1 MQISDYD
8 FVFIFFD
15 NVLGEDEVWLVRE
28 LRKLGKPFSLVRSKI
43 DADIASAIYNGK
55 DQEMI
60 IPEIKREIKNALHA
74 SPELKDTKGIFLI
87 SSRKPDLGEMSDL
100 LRYVEENI
108 DGFKAQA
115 LLFSLDSI
123 TKEIVE
129 RKYKMLKKRLVIAT
143 VLAAGVAAIP
153 VPGVDVAINIALLI
167 HEVCH
172 YMSVFAI
179 NRKRV
184 YSLRN
189 FDHSL
194 LKCRSLIEPSL
205 DMVVFVVTKIGT
217 YATLLFVQSFFDLI
231 LPLIGSVISSA
242 TAARLTYRFL
252 CDVLQDIYHDAVLIY
267 EHIMKTNADHRM

>member
-1 MQISDYD
+1 
-8 FVFIFFD
+8 
-15 NVLGEDEVWLVRE
+15 
-28 LRKLGKPFSLVRSKI
+28 
-43 DADIASAIYNGK
+43 
-55 DQEMI
+55 
-60 IPEIKREIKNALHA
+60 
-74 SPELKDTKGIFLI
+74 
-87 SSRKPDLGEMSDL
+87 MSDL

-129 RKYKMLKKRLVIAT
+129 RKYKMLKKRLVLAT
-143 VLAAGVAAIP
+143 AVTASIAAIP
-153 VPGVDVAINIALLI
+153 VPGVDVAINTALLV

-172 YMSVFAI
+172 YMSVFGI

-194 LKCRSLIEPSL
+194 LKCTSLLEPNL
-205 DMVVFVVTKIGT
+205 DMAVFVVTKIGT

-242 TAARLTYRFL
+242 TAAMVTYRFL
-252 CDVLQDIYHDAVLIY
+252 DGMLQDIYHDAVVIY
-267 EHIMKTNADHRM
+267 EHIIKNNADHRM

>member
-1 MQISDYD
+1 
-8 FVFIFFD
+8 
-15 NVLGEDEVWLVRE
+15 
-28 LRKLGKPFSLVRSKI
+28 
-43 DADIASAIYNGK
+43 
-55 DQEMI
+55 
-60 IPEIKREIKNALHA
+60 
-74 SPELKDTKGIFLI
+74 
-87 SSRKPDLGEMSDL
+87 MSDL
-100 LRYVEENI
+100 LRYVEKKI
-108 DGFKAQA
+108 DGLKAQA

-153 VPGVDVAINIALLI
+153 VPGVDVAINTALLV

-172 YMSVFAI
+172 YMSVFGI

-194 LKCRSLIEPSL
+194 LKCRSLIEPSV
-205 DMVVFVVTKIGT
+205 DMAVFVVTKIGI
-217 YATLLFVQSFFDLI
+217 YATLSFVQSFSDLI